1 MAINCCVT
9 PTQNFKVPRNVCCSK
24 VTLMTVLRHVPR
36 KDFRTARQP
45 TFKEKS
51 HWDDSN
57 APHVVI
63 SSEHTC
69 VVSPPFTNTTQS
81 SAVFTASEGSKVI
94 QITAI
99 MMNTMRELSRS
110 LTYHQRYVLALVR
123 TVTGSLSFFCSAIII
138 YKIYLRYQEQKAVAS
153 VQGSRPSLN
162 SKQGSKT
169 YYRMMLMTSII
180 DVMYSFWAALSVLPV
195 PKESGGVFA
204 YGNVATCSTQSFFVQ
219 ASPSIVIYMAT
230 LNIYFMLKIRY
241 NIPDIVIEQRYE
253 IWLHA
258 FPIATWLILGVTGL
272 SLKIFGPLTLPEL
285 GCWLG
290 SYPPGCLY
298 TNSCT
303 RGYRNFQDNDW
314 FVWTFSYIWLFICF
328 FIVLV
333 NSILIYSAIRKQE
346 RRNEQY
352 LAAKLQ
358 KENSSSMTKMKSS
371 MTNQLSVP
379 ELSLPDFD
387 FLQQKST
394 QFDLEL
400 SNGVFFVTS
409 DTVANDDQRPAVPA
423 VAEKPEAAP
432 LEEERPIAPTAP
444 MNSDTPHNKDNK
456 DTTGNPPLEDK
467 ADARALVHRHVQANA
482 NRIKQSRTA
491 AVQSSCYVLSSLFTA
506 VWTFMPWVGYKLL
519 VETRVRFFFA
529 FMVNI
534 AVPAQ
539 GIFNLFIFV
548 RLHYIHLRET
558 KKEWSRIQCFR
569 HCLFCPA

>member
-1 MAINCCVT
+1 MYSG
-9 PTQNFKVPRNVCCSK
+9 VPC
-24 VTLMTVLRHVPR
+24 

-51 HWDDSN
+51 HWDDSK

-63 SSEHTC
+63 LSEHAC
-69 VVSPPFTNTTQS
+69 IVSSPIPHRAFLF
-81 SAVFTASEGSKVI
+81 SAVFTASAGSKVI
-94 QITAI
+94 QITAT
-99 MMNTMRELSRS
+99 MMNAMRELSRS

-123 TVTGSLSFFCSAIII
+123 TVTGSLSFVCSAIII
-138 YKIYLRYQEQKAVAS
+138 YKIYLRYQEQKAVVS
-153 VQGSRPSLN
+153 VQGSRQSLN

-241 NIPDIVIEQRYE
+241 NIPDVVIEQRYE

-303 RGYRNFQDNDW
+303 RGFRNFQHNDW

-371 MTNQLSVP
+371 GTNQLSVP

-394 QFDLEL
+394 QLDLEL

-409 DTVANDDQRPAVPA
+409 DTDAKVDQRPAVP
-423 VAEKPEAAP
+423 EKPEAAP

-444 MNSDTPHNKDNK
+444 KHSDTPHNIDNN
-456 DTTGNPPLEDK
+456 DSTGNLPLEDK
-467 ADARALVHRHVQANA
+467 ANALARASLHRHVQANTR
-482 NRIKQSRTA
+482 RIKQSRTA
-491 AVQSSCYVLSSLFTA
+491 AVQSSLYVLSSLFTA

-519 VETRVRFFFA
+519 VDARVRFFFA

-539 GIFNLFIFV
+539 GMFNLFIFV

-569 HCLFCPA
+569 HCLFCSA